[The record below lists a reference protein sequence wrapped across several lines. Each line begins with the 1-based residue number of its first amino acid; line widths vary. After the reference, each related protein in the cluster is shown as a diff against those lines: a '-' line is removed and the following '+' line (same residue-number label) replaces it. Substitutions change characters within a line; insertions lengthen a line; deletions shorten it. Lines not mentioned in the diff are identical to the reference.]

1 MIKSTRLLSQRG
13 TTLIELMVAVGI
25 TMFVVTAAGYVYL
38 NTRETQ
44 GAIERNSV
52 SNESGAF
59 ALDLLG
65 RDIMNAGYYPSNM
78 PPIAT
83 YSPNMGRVQ
92 PYPPTASIPAKA
104 TDWTAPAA
112 IYLAPIFGCEGSTFN
127 PRTATCGTTVAGA
140 PDSIVLNYFTSD
152 STNFNGTAGNRND
165 CTGARIDNDLSNAVR
180 KLNTG
185 SPAATTQDDNLPPQ
199 LPLFGSNFYTLTATV
214 LEIEKQ
220 TVNTQSISCGGNGNS
235 YFGQSVTAPYV
246 PLVAGVEDLQFTYG
260 VYNTETTRSPDRFY
274 TATEVNA
281 LTTVSIDGIALGPW
295 ARVVAVRACVLTRSL
310 GGSTKIADKTGSLRT
325 YQNCSDQTISQPAND
340 LAVYK
345 RQVQIFGLRNR
356 LNQTY

>member
-1 MIKSTRLLSQRG
+1 MKKNTRSSSQRG

-44 GAIERNSV
+44 GALERNSV

-92 PYPPTASIPAKA
+92 PYPPTAGIPAKT

-112 IYLAPIFGCEGSTFN
+112 IYLAPIFGCEGSTFD
-127 PRTATCGTTVAGA
+127 PKTATCGATVAGA

-152 STNFNGTAGNRND
+152 SLNFNGTSGNRYD
-165 CTGARIDNDLSNAVR
+165 CTGAKIENDPSNAVR

-185 SPAATTQDDNLPPQ
+185 SPTAITQDNDKPPQ
-199 LPLFGSNFYTLTATV
+199 QPVFGSNFYTLTATV

-220 TVNTQSISCGGNGNS
+220 TVNTRSISCGGNGNS
-235 YFGQSVTAPYV
+235 YFGQNVAAPYV

-260 VYNTETTRSPDRFY
+260 VYNTEMTRSPDRFY
-274 TATEVNA
+274 TASEVNGLA
-281 LTTVSIDGIALGPW
+281 TVTIDGIALGPW

-310 GGSTKIADKTGSLRT
+310 GGNTKIADKSGALRT
-325 YQNCSDQTISQPAND
+325 YVDCRDQTVTQPAND